1 MPKGSSAA
9 VKSSTEMASS
19 SSAVAHSSSSMLP
32 SSSAGSSS
40 SSSSFVTPKKRSL
53 KDFIIQNEQETSASK
68 MSFSPGNHGRNHG
81 RDLIS
86 IVVHVLE
93 YDGGDSEALSSWSLC
108 LILLLCKFAQIC
120 L

>member
-1 MPKGSSAA
+1 MPKGSSA

-68 MSFSPGNHGRNHG
+68 MSFSPGNHGR
-81 RDLIS
+81 DVIS

-93 YDGGDSEALSSWSLC
+93 YDGGDSEDSVFMVALSYS
-108 LILLLCKFAQIC
+108 FAM
-120 L
+120 